1 MQQARAALTWLAR
14 LFLIALVVQFFFA
27 GAGSFRATTDW
38 DLHIVLGYALLIA
51 SLVILVV
58 AVLARRSLV
67 LAGLLFVAMVLQMVL
82 AQLDDTSRWLASLH
96 AVNAL
101 AVIGIAAGLAG
112 HARRGRVRAE

>member
-27 GAGSFRATTDW
+27 GAGAFGATTDW

-51 SLVILVV
+51 SLVILVL

-67 LAGLLFVAMVLQMVL
+67 LAVLLFGAMVLQMVL
-82 AQLDDTSRWLASLH
+82 ARIDADWIASLH

-101 AVIGIAAGLAG
+101 AVMGLAAGLAG
-112 HARRGRVRAE
+112 HARRGRGPAA

>member
-27 GAGSFRATTDW
+27 GAGAFGAESW
-38 DLHIVLGYALLIA
+38 DLHSSFGFFLVIA

-67 LAGLLFVAMVLQMVL
+67 LAVLLFGAMVVQMVL
-82 AQLDDTSRWLASLH
+82 ARIDADWIASLH

-101 AVIGIAAGLAG
+101 AVMGLAAGLAG
-112 HARRGRVRAE
+112 HARRGRVRPE